1 MRRAEFEMFPNDR
14 GFPRGLG
21 YAYGIIQ
28 PEAEDGFAACGDLD
42 AVEESSS
49 NWESAWIDLGGEA

>member
-1 MRRAEFEMFPNDR
+1 MFPNDR